1 MKILAFDIS
10 GTYSSIALLN
20 GNEVNAFTQTH
31 ERKHRPEWDELFSRI
46 NFDSLK
52 DFDTLDALAF
62 AQGPGSYTALRI
74 TASFLKPIAV
84 IKNKPLI
91 PVSNLKSLAYEASQW
106 IDSDNASIV
115 VAIEADKSESY
126 FGSFSK
132 SSINIEATAEESV
145 LSMEEL
151 SSYQTNSSVYFVGTG
166 WPKNIQDNPQ
176 YLPLAKPG
184 AEAIAAIAKNELE
197 TGKSFDP
204 ELANPVYLKTPEY
217 QKK

>member
-1 MKILAFDIS
+1 M
-10 GTYSSIALLN
+10 
-20 GNEVNAFTQTH
+20 
-31 ERKHRPEWDELFSRI
+31 
-46 NFDSLK
+46 
-52 DFDTLDALAF
+52 
-62 AQGPGSYTALRI
+62 
-74 TASFLKPIAV
+74 
-84 IKNKPLI
+84 
-91 PVSNLKSLAYEASQW
+91 SNLKSLAFEASQW

-115 VAIEADKSESY
+115 VAIEADKTESY

-151 SSYQTNSSVYFVGTG
+151 SSYETNSSFYFVWDRLAKKIFKIILNTS
-166 WPKNIQDNPQ
+166 
-176 YLPLAKPG
+176 PLVKPG

-197 TGKSFDP
+197 SGKSFDP

>member
-10 GTYSSIALLN
+10 GTYSSIALLD
-20 GNEVNAFTQTH
+20 GNEVNGFTQTH
-31 ERKHRPEWDELFSRI
+31 ERKHRPEWDELFTRV

-74 TASFLKPIAV
+74 TASFLKSIAV

-115 VAIEADKSESY
+115 AAIEADKNESY

-145 LSMEEL
+145 LSMQEL
-151 SSYQTNSSVYFVGTG
+151 SSYETNSSIYFVGSG
-166 WPKNIQDNPQ
+166 WPKNIQDDPQ
-176 YLPLAKPG
+176 YLPFAKPG
-184 AEAIAAIAKNELE
+184 AEAIAALAESELE

-217 QKK
+217 KKK

>member
-10 GTYSSIALLN
+10 GTYSSIALLD
-20 GNEVNAFTQTH
+20 GNEVNGFTQTH
-31 ERKHRPEWDELFSRI
+31 ERKHRPEWDELFTRV

-74 TASFLKPIAV
+74 TASFLKSIAV
-84 IKNKPLI
+84 IKNIPLI

-115 VAIEADKSESY
+115 AAIEADKNESY

-151 SSYQTNSSVYFVGTG
+151 SSYETNSSIYFVGSG
-166 WPKNIQDNPQ
+166 WPKNIQDDPQ
-176 YLPLAKPG
+176 YLPFAKPG
-184 AEAIAAIAKNELE
+184 AEAIAALAKSELE
-197 TGKSFDP
+197 AGKSFDP

-217 QKK
+217 KKK

>member
-10 GTYSSIALLN
+10 GTYSSIALLD
-20 GNEVNAFTQTH
+20 GNEVNGFTQTH
-31 ERKHRPEWDELFSRI
+31 ERKHRPEWDELFTRV

-74 TASFLKPIAV
+74 TASFLKSIAV

-115 VAIEADKSESY
+115 AAIEADKSESY

-145 LSMEEL
+145 LSREAV
-151 SSYQTNSSVYFVGTG
+151 SSYETKSSIYCVGSG

-176 YLPLAKPG
+176 YHSFAKPG
-184 AEAIAAIAKNELE
+184 AEAIAALAKSELE
-197 TGKSFDP
+197 TGKRFDP

>member
-46 NFDSLK
+46 NFDSFK

-91 PVSNLKSLAYEASQW
+91 PVSSLKSLAYEASQW
-106 IDSDNASIV
+106 IDADNASIL

-132 SSINIEATAEESV
+132 SSINIETTAEESV
-145 LSMEEL
+145 LSVEEL
-151 SSYQTNSSVYFVGTG
+151 SLYETNSSFYFAGTG
-166 WPKNIQDNPQ
+166 WPKNIQNNPQ
-176 YLPLAKPG
+176 YLPSVKPG
-184 AEAIAAIAKNELE
+184 AEAIAAIAKTELE

>member
-10 GTYSSIALLN
+10 GTYSSIALLD
-20 GNEVNAFTQTH
+20 GNEVNGFTQTH
-31 ERKHRPEWDELFSRI
+31 ERKHRPEWDELFTRV
-46 NFDSLK
+46 NFDSFK

-74 TASFLKPIAV
+74 IASFLKPIAV

-91 PVSNLKSLAYEASQW
+91 PISNLKSLAYEASQW

-115 VAIEADKSESY
+115 AALEADKNESY
-126 FGSFSK
+126 VGSFSK
-132 SSINIEATAEESV
+132 SSINIEVSADESV

-151 SSYQTNSSVYFVGTG
+151 STYETNSSLYFVGTG

-176 YLPLAKPG
+176 YLSLVKPG
-184 AEAIAAIAKNELE
+184 AEAVAALAKNELE

>member
-46 NFDSLK
+46 NFDSFK

-91 PVSNLKSLAYEASQW
+91 PISNLKSLAYEASQW
-106 IDSDNASIV
+106 IDSDNASIF
-115 VAIEADKSESY
+115 AALEADKNESY

-132 SSINIEATAEESV
+132 SSISIEATAEESV

-151 SSYQTNSSVYFVGTG
+151 NSYETNSSFYFVG
-166 WPKNIQDNPQ
+166 
-176 YLPLAKPG
+176 
-184 AEAIAAIAKNELE
+184 
-197 TGKSFDP
+197 KS
-204 ELANPVYLKTPEY
+204 
-217 QKK
+217 

>member
-46 NFDSLK
+46 NFDSFK

-91 PVSNLKSLAYEASQW
+91 PISNLKSLAYETSQW

-115 VAIEADKSESY
+115 AALEADKTESY

-151 SSYQTNSSVYFVGTG
+151 NSYETNSSFYFVGTG

-176 YLPLAKPG
+176 YLPLVKPG
-184 AEAIAAIAKNELE
+184 AEAVAALAKNELE
-197 TGKSFDP
+197 TGMSFDP

-217 QKK
+217 KKK

>member
-31 ERKHRPEWDELFSRI
+31 ERKHRPGWDELFSRI
-46 NFDSLK
+46 NFDSFK

-91 PVSNLKSLAYEASQW
+91 PISNLNSLAYEASQW
-106 IDSDNASIV
+106 IDSDNASIF
-115 VAIEADKSESY
+115 VALEADKNESY

-151 SSYQTNSSVYFVGTG
+151 SSYETNSSFYFVGTG
-166 WPKNIQDNPQ
+166 WPQNIQDNPQ
-176 YLPLAKPG
+176 YLSLVKPG

>member
-1 MKILAFDIS
+1 MKILAFDVS

-84 IKNKPLI
+84 IKQKPLI
-91 PVSNLKSLAYEASQW
+91 PISNLKSLAYEASQW
-106 IDSDNASIV
+106 IDSDEAFIS
-115 VAIEADKSESY
+115 VAIEADKNESY
-126 FGSFSK
+126 YGSFAK
-132 SSINIEATAEESV
+132 SSTNIEATSKESV
-145 LSMEEL
+145 ISMEEL
-151 SSYQTNSSVYFVGTG
+151 CSYKANNSHYFVGSG
-166 WPKNIQDNPQ
+166 WPKSIQENSQ
-176 YLPLAKPG
+176 FLPLAKPG
-184 AEAIAAIAKNELE
+184 AESVAALAKNELE
-197 TGKSFDP
+197 TGSSFDP

-217 QKK
+217 HKK

>member
-10 GTYSSIALLN
+10 GTYSSIALLD
-20 GNEVNAFTQTH
+20 GNEVNGFTQTH
-31 ERKHRPEWDELFSRI
+31 ERKHRPEWDELFTRV

-74 TASFLKPIAV
+74 TASFLKSIAV

-106 IDSDNASIV
+106 IDSDNASI
-115 VAIEADKSESY
+115 AATIEADKNESY

-151 SSYQTNSSVYFVGTG
+151 SSYETNSSIYFVGSG
-166 WPKNIQDNPQ
+166 WPKNIQDNSQ
-176 YLPLAKPG
+176 YLSFAKPG
-184 AEAIAAIAKNELE
+184 AEAIAALAKSELE

>member
-1 MKILAFDIS
+1 MKNLAFDIS
-10 GTYSSIALLN
+10 GTYSSIAILDV
-20 GNEVNAFTQTH
+20 NEVNGFTQTH
-31 ERKHRPEWDELFSRI
+31 ERKHRPECDELFTRV

-74 TASFLKPIAV
+74 TASFLKSIAV

-115 VAIEADKSESY
+115 AAIEADKSESY

-151 SSYQTNSSVYFVGTG
+151 SSYETNSSIYFVGSG
-166 WPKNIQDNPQ
+166 WPKNIQDNSQ
-176 YLPLAKPG
+176 YLSFAKPG
-184 AEAIAAIAKNELE
+184 AEAIAALAKNELE

-217 QKK
+217 KKK

>member
-84 IKNKPLI
+84 IKKKPLI
-91 PVSNLKSLAYEASQW
+91 PISNLKSLAYEASQW
-106 IDSDNASIV
+106 IDSDEAFIS
-115 VAIEADKSESY
+115 VAIEADKNESY
-126 FGSFSK
+126 YGSFC
-132 SSINIEATAEESV
+132 
-145 LSMEEL
+145 
-151 SSYQTNSSVYFVGTG
+151 
-166 WPKNIQDNPQ
+166 
-176 YLPLAKPG
+176 
-184 AEAIAAIAKNELE
+184 
-197 TGKSFDP
+197 
-204 ELANPVYLKTPEY
+204 
-217 QKK
+217 

>member
-10 GTYSSIALLN
+10 GTYSSIALLD
-20 GNEVNAFTQTH
+20 GNEVNGFTQTH
-31 ERKHRPEWDELFSRI
+31 ERKHRPEWDELFTRV

-74 TASFLKPIAV
+74 TASFLKSIAV

-106 IDSDNASIV
+106 IDSDNASI
-115 VAIEADKSESY
+115 AATIEADKNESY

-151 SSYQTNSSVYFVGTG
+151 SSYETNSSIYFVGSG
-166 WPKNIQDNPQ
+166 WPKNIQDNSQ
-176 YLPLAKPG
+176 YLSFAKPG
-184 AEAIAAIAKNELE
+184 AEAIAALAKSELE

-217 QKK
+217 KKK

>member
-10 GTYSSIALLN
+10 GTYSSIALLD
-20 GNEVNAFTQTH
+20 GNEVNGFTQTH

-46 NFDSLK
+46 NFDSYK
-52 DFDTLDALAF
+52 DFNTLDALAF

-84 IKNKPLI
+84 IKNLPLI

-115 VAIEADKSESY
+115 AALEADKNESY

-151 SSYQTNSSVYFVGTG
+151 SSYETNSSIYFVGSG
-166 WPKNIQDNPQ
+166 WPKNIQDNSQ
-176 YLPLAKPG
+176 YLSFAKPG
-184 AEAIAAIAKNELE
+184 AEAIAALAKSELE

-217 QKK
+217 KKK

>member
-46 NFDSLK
+46 NFDSFK

-91 PVSNLKSLAYEASQW
+91 SVSNLKSLAFEASQW
-106 IDSDNASIV
+106 IDSDNASIF
-115 VAIEADKSESY
+115 VAIEADKTESY

-132 SSINIEATAEESV
+132 SLINIEATAEESV

-151 SSYQTNSSVYFVGTG
+151 SSYETNNSFYFVGTG

-176 YLPLAKPG
+176 YLPLVKPG

>member
-10 GTYSSIALLN
+10 GTYSSIALLD
-20 GNEVNAFTQTH
+20 GNEVNGFTQTH
-31 ERKHRPEWDELFSRI
+31 ERKHRPEWDELFTRV

-74 TASFLKPIAV
+74 TASFLKSIAV

-115 VAIEADKSESY
+115 AAIEADKNESY

-151 SSYQTNSSVYFVGTG
+151 SSYETNSSIYFVGSG
-166 WPKNIQDNPQ
+166 WPKNIQDNSQ
-176 YLPLAKPG
+176 YLSFTKPG
-184 AEAIAAIAKNELE
+184 AEAIAALAKSELE
-197 TGKSFDP
+197 TGKRFDP

>member
-46 NFDSLK
+46 NFDSFK

-91 PVSNLKSLAYEASQW
+91 PVSSLKSLAYEASQW

-115 VAIEADKSESY
+115 VAIEADKTESY
-126 FGSFSK
+126 FGFFSK
-132 SSINIEATAEESV
+132 SSINIEATGEESV

-151 SSYQTNSSVYFVGTG
+151 SSYQTNSSVYFAGTG

-176 YLPLAKPG
+176 YLPSVKPG

>member
-46 NFDSLK
+46 NFDSFK

-91 PVSNLKSLAYEASQW
+91 PISNLKSLAYETSQW
-106 IDSDNASIV
+106 IDSDNASIF
-115 VAIEADKSESY
+115 VAIEADKTESY

-132 SSINIEATAEESV
+132 SSISIEATAEESV

-151 SSYQTNSSVYFVGTG
+151 NSYETNSSFYFVGTG

-176 YLPLAKPG
+176 YLPLVKPG
-184 AEAIAAIAKNELE
+184 AEAVAALAKNELE
-197 TGKSFDP
+197 TGMSFDP

-217 QKK
+217 KKK

>member
-46 NFDSLK
+46 NFDSFK

-91 PVSNLKSLAYEASQW
+91 PVSNLKSLAYESSQW

-151 SSYQTNSSVYFVGTG
+151 SSYETNSSFYFVGTG

>member
-10 GTYSSIALLN
+10 GTYSSIALLD
-20 GNEVNAFTQTH
+20 GNEVNGFTQTH
-31 ERKHRPEWDELFSRI
+31 ERKHRPEWDELFTRV

-74 TASFLKPIAV
+74 TASFLKSIAV

-106 IDSDNASIV
+106 IDSDNASIIA
-115 VAIEADKSESY
+115 AIEADKNESY

-132 SSINIEATAEESV
+132 SSINIESTAEESV

-151 SSYQTNSSVYFVGTG
+151 SSYETNSSIYFVGSG
-166 WPKNIQDNPQ
+166 WPKNIQDNSQ
-176 YLPLAKPG
+176 YLSFAKPG
-184 AEAIAAIAKNELE
+184 AEAIAALAKSELE

-217 QKK
+217 KKK